1 MYFKI
6 NHDLK
11 KCDKNGKRSIGQL
24 NYYSTFIYTICI
36 YCTMTMAEVSF
47 LTVRGEVM
55 SLKRFYLR
63 IYNYSV
69 QIKFLSKNYNY
80 LTVYK
85 RVHEKIFVNLC
96 YFSFMRKRLWRK
108 LEKIGDIPLTCTL
121 KEILFNPK
129 RSFYYS
135 YQHTFC
141 INNTHSLFMF
151 CIQKHLSDV
160 THKRTSSGDKD
171 FLLHLAN

>member
-11 KCDKNGKRSIGQL
+11 KYDKNGKRSIGQL

-47 LTVRGEVM
+47 LTVRSEVV

-69 QIKFLSKNYNY
+69 HIKFLSKNPNY
-80 LTVYK
+80 LTVMN
-85 RVHEKIFVNLC
+85 E
-96 YFSFMRKRLWRK
+96 
-108 LEKIGDIPLTCTL
+108 
-121 KEILFNPK
+121 
-129 RSFYYS
+129 
-135 YQHTFC
+135 
-141 INNTHSLFMF
+141 
-151 CIQKHLSDV
+151 
-160 THKRTSSGDKD
+160 
-171 FLLHLAN
+171 

>member
-6 NHDLK
+6 NHDFK

-47 LTVRGEVM
+47 LTVRSEVM

-69 QIKFLSKNYNY
+69 QIKFLSKNPNY
-80 LTVYK
+80 LTVINEYM
-85 RVHEKIFVNLC
+85 RR
-96 YFSFMRKRLWRK
+96 FSW
-108 LEKIGDIPLTCTL
+108 IYVTL
-121 KEILFNPK
+121 VSCENVYGG
-129 RSFYYS
+129 S
-135 YQHTFC
+135 
-141 INNTHSLFMF
+141 
-151 CIQKHLSDV
+151 
-160 THKRTSSGDKD
+160 
-171 FLLHLAN
+171 